1 MTNLKRLTAILERER
16 YARQW
21 DDEHVAGAILAELG
35 IDPVAEVVSEAEVHA
50 APELA
55 SNTAAA
61 PMGDLQDAQTALN
74 VATDGQTAATSS
86 NLEHG

>member
-1 MTNLKRLTAILERER
+1 MTNLKRLAAILERER

-21 DDEHVAGAILAELG
+21 DDEHVAAAILAELG
-35 IDPVAEVVSEAEVHA
+35 VDPAAEVVSEAEVHA

-61 PMGDLQDAQTALN
+61 PMGDPGDAQTAQP
-74 VATDGQTAATSS
+74 ATMDGQPAATPS